1 MERELLR
8 QTLAR
13 QGVEE
18 MEEILLHSITAA
30 LTVAAWTVLSGDLGQ
45 AAGVTILYW
54 MIFWAVAEAAE
65 RRKDGKNAP
74 AGRPSCKGKEKI
86 KNKIIIKRKGE
97 KINEKK
103 ISITQHKHP
112 YK

>member
-1 MERELLR
+1 MPD
-8 QTLAR
+8 
-13 QGVEE
+13 
-18 MEEILLHSITAA
+18 AA
-30 LTVAAWTVLSGDLGQ
+30 PGAGKDRGRRSGKRTRPDPDRPGALPD
-45 AAGVTILYW
+45 
-54 MIFWAVAEAAE
+54 
-65 RRKDGKNAP
+65 RNKNAP